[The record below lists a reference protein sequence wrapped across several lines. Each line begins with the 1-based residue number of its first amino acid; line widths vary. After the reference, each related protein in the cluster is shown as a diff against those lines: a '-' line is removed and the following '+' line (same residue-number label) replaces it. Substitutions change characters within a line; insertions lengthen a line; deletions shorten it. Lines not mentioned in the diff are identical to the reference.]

1 MRKLYSVW
9 SISSPTGSREEPV
22 ALEVRKRIRGMF
34 EHGKAH
40 AGAVLEPA
48 KDDEEQIVDL
58 AGCSKVADKEVDLPC
73 ALLDV
78 KVAEV
83 EASEVG
89 AEKDQF
95 AQEIATEVHFGEDD
109 GDHWFL
115 DCFKVGE
122 AEVAHGKRVADAS

>member
-1 MRKLYSVW
+1 MN
-9 SISSPTGSREEPV
+9 
-22 ALEVRKRIRGMF
+22 
-34 EHGKAH
+34 
-40 AGAVLEPA
+40 
-48 KDDEEQIVDL
+48 L
-58 AGCSKVADKEVDLPC
+58 AGCSEVVDDECDLTG
-73 ALLDV
+73 ALFYV

-89 AEKDQF
+89 AKKDQF
-95 AQEIATEVHFGEDD
+95 AREIATEVHFGEDD